1 VSPTQAD
8 FRERD
13 RDLVIAVANTGHRD
27 PDELADVSGVRAW
40 WRELTGEAARE
51 LGDEDDVELLRRA
64 RSVIRALALRN
75 NGVDAQVDAAALEAL
90 AALPLRFTVTAGP
103 DLVIGAESNPIRD
116 LTARTLAALL
126 RTSADLG
133 WTRVK
138 ACPGPDCGWVFH
150 DRSRNG
156 SRRWCDM
163 AECGNRAKGA
173 AFRARHRDTT

>member
-1 VSPTQAD
+1 VRTIPAVFPESD
-8 FRERD
+8 E
-13 RDLVIAVANTGHRD
+13 DLVIAVANTGHRD

-40 WRELTGEAARE
+40 WRELTGEAAHD
-51 LGDEDDVELLRRA
+51 LGEEEDVELLRRT
-64 RSVIRALALRN
+64 RSVIRVLALRN

-90 AALPLRFTVTAGP
+90 ADLPLRFTVTEGP

-116 LTARTLAALL
+116 LNARTLAALL
-126 RTSADLG
+126 RTSAGLG
-133 WTRVK
+133 WVRVK

-163 AECGNRAKGA
+163 GECGNRAKGA
-173 AFRARHRDTT
+173 AFRARQRATT